1 MSYFAANED
10 FADLFSFYPLVLSQM
25 RWSSAAHAIPQSV
38 NTTEA
43 VLLSRSLRLILK
55 IAHNTLK
62 TDIMYSLTCSNSTLN
77 KTSSPAMEA

>member
-1 MSYFAANED
+1 M
-10 FADLFSFYPLVLSQM
+10 
-25 RWSSAAHAIPQSV
+25 HAIPQSV